1 MTPVM
6 SPKSWRWAGRTRA
19 ADRLFELAAEE
30 ATGALHLNGPWG
42 GTIFLVQGRID
53 YVESVLTPGV
63 EALLL
68 RPPRTDEQSWA
79 ELVPALRRGETV
91 ETEAARSA
99 AARLLRSQLASDI
112 DAEILRRTA
121 SADAALAALGP
132 AVPETARTR
141 TRFRPDERHWC
152 PSVRTF
158 TVVDV
163 LAEVDR
169 RKAVL
174 ARMTLGIQPDRV
186 VRRAPQLPI
195 ERVRLTATQWN
206 VARAADGSR
215 TAQDI
220 AWQLGHGV
228 FATTMVIHQLAR
240 LGVLTA
246 DQESPE
252 SPGPQMV
259 PARHVLSFLRASAA
273 GLHLE

>member
-1 MTPVM
+1 MT
-6 SPKSWRWAGRTRA
+6 PKSWRWAGRTRA
-19 ADRLFELAAEE
+19 ADRLFELSSEN
-30 ATGALHLNGPWG
+30 ATGALHLNGPGG
-42 GTIFLVQGRID
+42 GTIFLVDGRID

-68 RPPRTDEQSWA
+68 RPPRTDPAGWA
-79 ELVPALRRGETV
+79 ELVPALRRGEV
-91 ETEAARSA
+91 ARTEAARTA
-99 AARLLRSQLASDI
+99 ATRLLRNQSASAVE
-112 DAEILRRTA
+112 AEILRRTA

-158 TVVDV
+158 AVVDV

-169 RKAVL
+169 RKALL
-174 ARMTLGIQPDRV
+174 ARMTLGIRPDRV

-195 ERVRLTATQWN
+195 ERVRLTAAQWN
-206 VARAADGSR
+206 VACAADGER
-215 TAQDI
+215 AAQDI
-220 AWQLGHGV
+220 AWALGHGV

-246 DQESPE
+246 DHDGPEPAEQEL
-252 SPGPQMV
+252 V
-259 PARHVLSFLRASAA
+259 PARHALSFLRAATT
-273 GLHLE
+273 GLNLP